1 MTVTIVLAGGDPVEP
16 SLRTRLP
23 DASYVVAADS
33 GLHAAGV
40 LGLHVDRIVG
50 DFDSAYPAAVEA
62 AVAQG
67 ASVDRHPA
75 AKDATD
81 LELALH
87 DASARD
93 APRIVLVGGGGG
105 RLDHLLANVMLLAS
119 PAFADRQVE
128 AYVGDA
134 RLTIVH
140 GGRGAAALEGEEGSL
155 LTLLP
160 MCGPAVGVVTS
171 GLEYPL
177 RHEDLPCGTSRGVS
191 NVMVETN
198 ATVEFEHGTLLVV
211 QPTGGV
217 R

>member
-1 MTVTIVLAGGDPVEP
+1 VTVTIVLAGGDPVEP

-23 DASYVVAADS
+23 DASYVIAADS
-33 GLHAAGV
+33 GLHAADV
-40 LGLHVDRIVG
+40 LGLRVDRVVG
-50 DFDSAYPAAVEA
+50 DFDSVDPDVLDA
-62 AVAQG
+62 AVASG

-87 DASARD
+87 DAVARD
-93 APRIVLVGGGGG
+93 ASRVVLVGGDGG
-105 RLDHLLANVMLLAS
+105 RLDHLLANVMLLAA
-119 PAFADRQVE
+119 PAFADRHVE

-140 GGRGAAALEGEEGSL
+140 GGRGAATLEGEEGSL

-160 MCGPAVGVVTS
+160 MCGPAAGVVTS

-177 RHEDLPCGTSRGVS
+177 RHEDLSCGTSRGVS
-191 NVMVETN
+191 NVMVATN
-198 ATVEFEHGTLLVV
+198 ATVELDHGTLLVV

>member
-1 MTVTIVLAGGDPVEP
+1 VTVTIVLAGGDPVEP

-23 DASYVVAADS
+23 EASYVVAADS
-33 GLHAAGV
+33 GLHAADV

-50 DFDSAYPAAVEA
+50 DFDSVDPGALDV
-62 AVAQG
+62 AVARG
-67 ASVDRHPA
+67 ATVDRHPA

-81 LELALH
+81 LELAFH
-87 DASARD
+87 DALEHD
-93 APRIVLVGGGGG
+93 APRIVLVGGDGG

-119 PAFADRQVE
+119 PAFSDRQLE

-140 GGRGAAALEGEEGSL
+140 GGHGAVTLEGEVGSL

-160 MCGPAVGVVTS
+160 TCGPAAGVVTS

-191 NVMVETN
+191 NVMVATS
-198 ATVEFEHGTLLVV
+198 ATVELDRGTLLVV
-211 QPTGGV
+211 QPTGGA